1 MEHLQSWDNMPT
13 CPWGVDWWPQG
24 KQEEK
29 GLSGEGKDSSQEL
42 SSFSEQQLYVI
53 KET

>member
-13 CPWGVDWWPQG
+13 CPWGVDWQPQG

-29 GLSGEGKDSSQEL
+29 KALSGEEKNVSQEL
-42 SSFSEQQLYVI
+42 SSFLEQQ
-53 KET
+53 